1 MTPCGR
7 VCCLCT
13 FNGGLAC
20 RHRFVSPHEGGDAP
34 VASPLVCVSPSP
46 TLNYRLSTRQLRSG
60 EIGCM
65 CCARPC
71 VRVCACSGRAACAV
85 SHMAPQQ
92 CVCAPRLI
100 ALPMAAE
107 PACASCVSLEP
118 CTVCCLVLGNAP
130 APACTCVCV
139 CVANARS
146 QHAQRSILLFIDTRS
161 HPRRGIAAEAS
172 TVPTHPPDLC
182 RAPPLITKQPHSCSP
197 PPCRR
202 WKRWKAAF

>member
-1 MTPCGR
+1 
-7 VCCLCT
+7 
-13 FNGGLAC
+13 
-20 RHRFVSPHEGGDAP
+20 
-34 VASPLVCVSPSP
+34 
-46 TLNYRLSTRQLRSG
+46 
-60 EIGCM
+60 M

-139 CVANARS
+139 ANARL
-146 QHAQRSILLFIDTRS
+146 QHAKRSILLFIDTRS

-182 RAPPLITKQPHSCSP
+182 QAPHLTTKQPHSCSP
-197 PPCRR
+197 PHAGDGNFGKPRNSLNNFGNCQAPRCVSLAPNTSFR
-202 WKRWKAAF
+202 FAAPATPGDAHNPPVHATLTALRVLFR